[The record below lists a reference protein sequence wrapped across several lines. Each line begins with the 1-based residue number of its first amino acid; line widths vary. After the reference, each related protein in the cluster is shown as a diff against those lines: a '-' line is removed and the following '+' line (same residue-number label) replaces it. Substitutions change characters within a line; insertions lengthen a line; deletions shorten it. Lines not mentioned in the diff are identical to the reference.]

1 MKNFLLYLGNA
12 RAGSSWLHGE
22 LSKRSDCAL
31 PIQKELFIF
40 QKWMPIP
47 HGFDK
52 EKYFDYISDLG
63 DSNEVKLVGDI
74 TPSNAYATKEQ
85 YYWFKEN
92 MESRG
97 FNVLP
102 VMSLRDPISHAISLA
117 KLQMSANAFLAQ
129 NNNDLS
135 KMASFIATQMMR
147 NTPGVDPRDAT
158 QLLEEVP
165 PGFARIMI
173 PWKQTVESVEEVFGK
188 IHFNFYET
196 FFNEQSVAKLC
207 DYLEIP
213 YKEMDYSRRVFSF
226 GEHPNFPDNDR
237 QELFDKYPFAK
248 ENYEFAV
255 ERFGKDFIES
265 IWWTPYK

>member
-1 MKNFLLYLGNA
+1 MKNFLLYLGND
-12 RAGSSWLHGE
+12 RAGSTWLHGE
-22 LSKRSDCAL
+22 LKKRSDCAI
-31 PIQKELFIF
+31 PPEKEMFIF
-40 QKWMPIP
+40 QKWFPLP
-47 HGFDK
+47 TGFDK
-52 EKYFDYISDLG
+52 ETYFDYMSDLG
-63 DSNEVKLVGDI
+63 KSDEVKLVGDI
-74 TPSNAYATKEQ
+74 TPSNAYTTKDQ

-117 KLQMSANAFLAQ
+117 KLQMSVKEFLEN
-129 NNNDLS
+129 NNNDFS
-135 KMASFIATQMMR
+135 KMSNFITR
-147 NTPGVDPRDAT
+147 NHSGVNPRDAT
-158 QLLEEVP
+158 QLLKEVP

-173 PWKQTVESVEEVFGK
+173 PWKQTVESAEEVFGK

-196 FFNEQSVAKLC
+196 FFNEQSIAKLC

-226 GEHPNFPDNDR
+226 GEHPNFSDNDR

-255 ERFGKDFIES
+255 ERFGKEFIES